1 MIAACSSL
9 VDIEIQCI
17 FAVMM
22 TTFGDLLCREGS
34 QANFPCLHTYLQTTE
49 LCLTNTKLQFRDNNE
64 KLRNLLYYL
73 NSKCIEVERHI
84 VKNLGRHRQNVTSS

>member
-1 MIAACSSL
+1 
-9 VDIEIQCI
+9 
-17 FAVMM
+17 MM
-22 TTFGDLLCREGS
+22 TTFGDLLSREGS

-49 LCLTNTKLQFRDNNE
+49 LPCLTKLQFRDNNE

-84 VKNLGRHRQNVTSS
+84 VKNLGRQNVTSKKLINTLRLPISQMCVLT